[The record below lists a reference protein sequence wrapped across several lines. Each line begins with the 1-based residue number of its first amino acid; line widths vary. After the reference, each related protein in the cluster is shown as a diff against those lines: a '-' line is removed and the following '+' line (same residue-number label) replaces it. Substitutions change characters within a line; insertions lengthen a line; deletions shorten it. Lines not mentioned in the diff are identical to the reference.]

1 MEKLGIWFTGLI
13 MVLIALAGLK
23 MAADA
28 DDLGM
33 TIFGSGLF
41 MFGVLFVFGL
51 LKSYAD
57 HFYGADPTQDA

>member
-13 MVLIALAGLK
+13 MALIALAGLK

-57 HFYGADPTQDA
+57 HFYGVDPTPDA